1 MNNESCGPSENSQII
16 IENPEPE
23 QVAEEPI
30 IELKKEEDVSPN
42 KGQALNKKQLKNLDL
57 DDIFSRLEKAK
68 AVVKS
73 EPGAS

>member
-1 MNNESCGPSENSQII
+1 
-16 IENPEPE
+16 
-23 QVAEEPI
+23 VADEPI
-30 IELKKEEDVSPN
+30 IELKKEENISPG